1 MTTLA
6 EALAAEREKRRREA
20 EDSTTR
26 REVGRAVLQALAQR
40 LNAEPLPTWFFISKG
55 DEILVAHTKN
65 GAASRQHVGSWV
77 VDGDMRLVLD
87 QEMTEWIT
95 AESCARVVDEAVQHH
110 RQVHRR
116 RGGAQSAGPPRA
128 QRAAAADVAAIRARR
143 SGAAQRRDAKDA
155 AACRH
160 GIDG

>member
-6 EALAAEREKRRREA
+6 EALTTERENRRREA
-20 EDSTTR
+20 EDNATR

-65 GAASRQHVGSWV
+65 GAASRQHVGTWV
-77 VDGDMRLVLD
+77 VDQQMRLVLE

-95 AESCARVVDEAVQHH
+95 AESCARVVDEAV
-110 RQVHRR
+110 
-116 RGGAQSAGPPRA
+116 
-128 QRAAAADVAAIRARR
+128 AITAKFIVDAESKFQLARR
-143 SGAAQRRDAKDA
+143 ELAELPRRM
-155 AACRH
+155 
-160 GIDG
+160 